1 MSLAG
6 SFLHEGVA
14 RAYRHRPPYPP
25 TLFDALEA
33 LIVDS
38 PRHVLDLGAG
48 EGSLARPLAA
58 RVDKVDAVEISPAM
72 VAEGRQRPGGDRANL
87 TWHVD
92 AAETFARQ
100 GPYALVTAGQ
110 SMHWMDWRLT
120 LERVRG
126 VLTSNAMLALV
137 DMRYHGLPWRD
148 ELTEVIAKYSRN
160 TDYDPGFVLSEA
172 LASQGLFDMHGKLET
187 LPSEFRQSVDDYVEQ
202 FHSTASLA
210 RELMPPDEASAF
222 AAEIAAVVNRHA
234 HDGELTMR
242 TVTTLTWGKPRLS
255 KDLI

>member
-25 TLFDALEA
+25 ALFDALEA
-33 LIVDS
+33 LIVDR

-48 EGSLARPLAA
+48 DGAIARPLAA

-87 TWHVD
+87 TWHVE
-92 AAETFARQ
+92 AAETVARQ

-110 SMHWMDWRLT
+110 CLHWMDWRPT
-120 LERVRG
+120 LERVKG
-126 VLTSNAMLALV
+126 VLTRHAMLALV
-137 DMRYHGLPWRD
+137 DMRYHELPWRA
-148 ELTEVIAKYSRN
+148 ELTEVIARYSRN
-160 TDYDPGFVLSEA
+160 PDYNPQFVLSDE
-172 LASQGLFDMHGKLET
+172 LARQGLFDMHGTLET
-187 LPSEFRQSVDDYVEQ
+187 PPAEFRQTVDDYIEQ

-210 RELMPPDEASAF
+210 RELMPPEEAATF
-222 AAEIAAVVNRHA
+222 AADIVAVVNSHA
-234 HDGELTMR
+234 REGELTMQ
-242 TVTTLTWGKPRLS
+242 TVVTLTWGKPRR
-255 KDLI
+255 